1 MKYISKSGKSKI
13 KYLDTY
19 IALDT
24 ETAHNHDI
32 EKPIAWVYQWAF
44 LFDGKMYS
52 GRYVTEL
59 VQQLHQ
65 IALDCEAGGNKR
77 IVCYVHNLSYDI
89 TYLHKFLIQEF
100 NTEPK
105 ILAIKPHKI
114 LTYIIGGI
122 EFRCSYLLSNMSLDK
137 WAEHL
142 NCTHKKLV
150 GAINYDKI
158 ITPND
163 TLTETQWDYQY
174 EDVYTLSECID
185 KTLEYNNDTITTIPL
200 TSTGYVRRDVRNATK
215 KDKSYRKWFVK
226 TALDV
231 DSYKV
236 AKSAFSGGYTHGNR
250 FYCAK
255 VIKDNIGHYD
265 FKSEYPS
272 VQMLEYFPMGRPQL
286 LYKFNI
292 DKPLNF
298 DLYKTYCNNYCVF
311 GRVFFQNGKL
321 KKEVT
326 APYIQVS
333 KIVGKYALY
342 DDRGV
347 YNASDN
353 GRVVNFKG
361 WITMCVTE
369 LDLDIILSQYDFDNI
384 VIGDTYISERG
395 SINPLIKTVIN
406 NYFTVK
412 ESEQKG
418 YYRDK
423 TKNKLNGIYGMTATD
438 IFRDTWDLQN
448 DEWVNTVLRSDE
460 NIKATLDKYYKSYN
474 SFNNYLHGVYTTAHA
489 RHWLIKTMIADIIG
503 YDNYIYSD
511 TDSVFF
517 IANEEII
524 KRIEY
529 YNNKMIALNKKL
541 GYGVKNVKGGM
552 SYYGTFEDE
561 QDNIKQ
567 FKFLHAKCYAY
578 VNDSGLHCTIA
589 GVTAKNKVT
598 GITKEQELQDI
609 DNLRSGF
616 TFKECGGTRALYT
629 YNDISTYVY
638 NDCNIPYADSCIIL
652 PVEKTLSCNIE
663 SIPIIDYDR

>member
-1 MKYISKSGKSKI
+1 MKYISKSGKSKT

-24 ETAHNHDI
+24 ETAHNHDM
-32 EKPIAWVYQWAF
+32 ENPIAWVYQWAF
-44 LFDGKMYS
+44 LFNGKMYS

-65 IALDCEAGGNKR
+65 IALDCEAGDNKR
-77 IVCYVHNLSYDI
+77 VVCYVHNLSYDI

-100 NTEPK
+100 EQEPK

-137 WAEHL
+137 WSEHL

-150 GAINYDKI
+150 GAIDYDKI
-158 ITPND
+158 ITPKD
-163 TLTETQWDYQY
+163 TLTDIQWDYQY
-174 EDVYTLSECID
+174 EDVYTLAECIE
-185 KTLEYNNDTITTIPL
+185 KTLEYNNDTIATIPL

-215 KDKSYRKWFVK
+215 QDKTYRKWFTR

-231 DSYKV
+231 DSYKI

-255 VIKDNIGHYD
+255 VIKGNIGHYD

-272 VQMLEYFPMGRPQL
+272 VQMLEYFPMSKPQL

-292 DKPLNF
+292 DKPLSF
-298 DLYKTYCNNYCVF
+298 ELYQTYCNNFCVF
-311 GRVFFQNGKL
+311 GRVFLQNGRL
-321 KKEVT
+321 RKEVT

-333 KIVGKYALY
+333 KIVGKYVLF

-347 YNASDN
+347 CNASDN
-353 GRVVNFKG
+353 GRVINFKG

-369 LDLDIILSQYDFDNI
+369 LDIDIILSQYEFDNI

-395 SINPLIKTVIN
+395 NINPLIKTVIN
-406 NYFTVK
+406 DYFTVK

-423 TKNKLNGIYGMTATD
+423 TKNKLNGIYGMAATD
-438 IFRDTWDLQN
+438 IFRDTWELQN
-448 DEWVNTVLRSDE
+448 NEWVNTVLRSDE

-517 IANEEII
+517 ISNNDII
-524 KRIEY
+524 KRIND
-529 YNNKMIALNKKL
+529 YNNRMIALNKKL

-561 QDNIKQ
+561 QDNIKE

-598 GITKEQELQDI
+598 GITKEQEIQDI
-609 DNLRSGF
+609 DNLRTGF
-616 TFKECGGTRALYT
+616 TFRECGGTRALYT
-629 YNDISTYVY
+629 YYDISTYVY
-638 NDCNIPYADSCIIL
+638 NDCIIPYADSCIIL

-663 SIPIIDYDR
+663 TIPIIDYDR

>member
-1 MKYISKSGKSKI
+1 MKYISKSGKSKT

-32 EKPIAWVYQWAF
+32 DNPIAWVYQWAF
-44 LFDGKMYS
+44 LFDGEMYS

-65 IALDCEAGGNKR
+65 IALDCEAGENNR
-77 IVCYVHNLSYDI
+77 VVCYVHNLSYDI

-100 NTEPK
+100 EQEPK

-137 WAEHL
+137 WSQHL

-150 GAINYDKI
+150 GAIDYDKI
-158 ITPND
+158 ITPKD
-163 TLTETQWDYQY
+163 ILSDIQWDYQY
-174 EDVYTLSECID
+174 EDVYTLAECIE
-185 KTLEYNNDTITTIPL
+185 KTLKDNNDTIATIPL

-215 KDKSYRKWFVK
+215 QDKSYRKWFLK
-226 TALDV
+226 TALEV
-231 DSYKV
+231 ESYKI

-255 VIKDNIGHYD
+255 IIKGNIGHYD

-272 VQMLEYFPMGRPQL
+272 VQMLEYFPMNRPQL
-286 LYKFNI
+286 LYKYNV
-292 DKPLNF
+292 DKPLPF
-298 DLYKTYCNNYCVF
+298 ELYQTYCNNYCVF
-311 GRVFFQNGKL
+311 GRVFLQNGKL
-321 KKEVT
+321 KEEVT

-333 KIVGKYALY
+333 KIIGKYVLY

-353 GRVVNFKG
+353 GRVINFKG
-361 WITMCVTE
+361 WVTMCVTE
-369 LDLDIILSQYDFDNI
+369 LDMDIILSQYDFDNI

-395 SINPLIKTVIN
+395 NINPYIKTVIN
-406 NYFTVK
+406 DYFTVK
-412 ESEQKG
+412 EGETEK

-438 IFRDTWDLQN
+438 IFRDTWELQD

-517 IANEEII
+517 ISNDEII
-524 KRIEY
+524 KRIDD
-529 YNNKMIALNKKL
+529 YNDKMIALNKKL

-561 QDNIKQ
+561 QDNIKE

-598 GITKEQELQDI
+598 EITKEQELQDI

-638 NDCNIPYADSCIIL
+638 NDCVIPYADSCIIL
-652 PVEKTLSCNIE
+652 PVAKTLSCNIE
-663 SIPIIDYDR
+663 SVPIIDYDR

>member
-1 MKYISKSGKSKI
+1 MKYISKSGKSKT

-24 ETAHNHDI
+24 ETSHNHDI
-32 EKPIAWVYQWAF
+32 ENPIAWVYQWAF
-44 LFDGKMYS
+44 LFNGKMYS

-59 VQQLHQ
+59 VKQLHQ
-65 IALDCEAGGNKR
+65 ISLDCEAGGNKR

-100 NTEPK
+100 KTEPK

-137 WAEHL
+137 WAKHL
-142 NCTHKKLV
+142 NCNHNKLV
-150 GAINYDKI
+150 GAIDYDKI
-158 ITPND
+158 IIPKD
-163 TLTETQWDYQY
+163 TLTETQWNYQY
-174 EDVYTLSECID
+174 EDVYTLSECIE
-185 KTLEYNNDTITTIPL
+185 KTLEYNNDTIATIPL

-215 KDKSYRKWFVK
+215 KDKNYRKWFVK

-255 VIKDNIGHYD
+255 IIKGNIGHYD

-292 DKPLNF
+292 DKPLSF
-298 DLYKTYCNNYCVF
+298 ELYQTYCHNYCVF
-311 GRVFFQNGKL
+311 GRVFLQNGRL

-369 LDLDIILSQYDFDNI
+369 LDIDIILSQYTFDNI

-395 SINPLIKTVIN
+395 CINPIIKEVIN
-406 NYFTVK
+406 DYFAVK
-412 ESEQKG
+412 EGEQKG

-438 IFRDTWDLQN
+438 IFRDTWELQN
-448 DEWVNTVLRSDE
+448 DEWVNTVLRSDD

-517 IANEEII
+517 IANKEII
-524 KRIEY
+524 KRIED

-541 GYGVKNVKGGM
+541 GYGVKNAKGGM

-561 QDNIKQ
+561 QDNIKE

-578 VNDSGLHCTIA
+578 NNDSGLHCTIA

-609 DNLRSGF
+609 DNLRTGF

-629 YNDISTYVY
+629 YSDISTYVY

-663 SIPIIDYDR
+663 TIPIIDYDR

>member
-1 MKYISKSGKSKI
+1 MKYISKSGKSKT

-32 EKPIAWVYQWAF
+32 DNPIAWVYQWAF
-44 LFDGKMYS
+44 LFNGKMYS

-65 IALDCEAGGNKR
+65 IALDCEAGDNKR
-77 IVCYVHNLSYDI
+77 VVCYVHNLSYDI
-89 TYLHKFLIQEF
+89 TYLHKFLIHEF
-100 NTEPK
+100 KQEPK

-137 WAEHL
+137 WSEHL

-150 GAINYDKI
+150 GAIDYDKI
-158 ITPND
+158 ITPKD
-163 TLTETQWDYQY
+163 TLTNIQWKYQY
-174 EDVYTLSECID
+174 EDVYTLSECIE
-185 KTLEYNNDTITTIPL
+185 KTLEYNNDTIATIPL
-200 TSTGYVRRDVRNATK
+200 TSTGYVRRDVRNVTK

-231 DSYKV
+231 DSYKI

-255 VIKDNIGHYD
+255 VIKGNIGHYD

-292 DKPLNF
+292 DKPLSF
-298 DLYKTYCNNYCVF
+298 ELYQTYCNNYCVF
-311 GRVFFQNGKL
+311 GRVFLQNGRL

-333 KIVGKYALY
+333 KIVGKYVLF

-353 GRVVNFKG
+353 GRVINFKG

-369 LDLDIILSQYDFDNI
+369 LDIDIILTQYDFDNI
-384 VIGDTYISERG
+384 VLGDTYISERG

-406 NYFTVK
+406 DYFTVK
-412 ESEQKG
+412 EGEQKG

-438 IFRDTWDLQN
+438 IFRDTWELQN
-448 DEWVNTVLRSDE
+448 DEWINTVLRSDE
-460 NIKATLDKYYKSYN
+460 NIKETLDKYYKSYN

-503 YDNYIYSD
+503 YENYIYSD

-524 KRIEY
+524 KRIED
-529 YNNKMIALNKKL
+529 YNNRMIELNKKL
-541 GYGVKNVKGGM
+541 GYGVKNVKGAM
-552 SYYGTFEDE
+552 SYYGTFENE
-561 QDNIKQ
+561 NDNIKE

-578 VNDSGLHCTIA
+578 VNDSGLRCTIA

-598 GITKEQELQDI
+598 GITKEEELQDI
-609 DNLRSGF
+609 DNLRTGF

-629 YNDISTYVY
+629 YNDISNYVY
-638 NDCNIPYADSCIIL
+638 NDCIIPYADSCIIL

-663 SIPIIDYDR
+663 SVPIIDYDR

>member
-1 MKYISKSGKSKI
+1 MKYISKSGKSKT

-24 ETAHNHDI
+24 ETAHNHDM
-32 EKPIAWVYQWAF
+32 ENPIAWVYQWAF
-44 LFDGKMYS
+44 LFNGKMYS

-59 VQQLHQ
+59 VKQLHQ

-77 IVCYVHNLSYDI
+77 VVCYVHNLSYDI
-89 TYLHKFLIQEF
+89 TYLHKFLIHEF
-100 NTEPK
+100 EQEPK

-137 WAEHL
+137 WSQHL

-150 GAINYDKI
+150 GAIDYDKI
-158 ITPND
+158 ITPKD
-163 TLTETQWDYQY
+163 TLNDIQWDYQY
-174 EDVYTLSECID
+174 EDVYTLAECIE
-185 KTLEYNNDTITTIPL
+185 KTLEYNNDTIATIPL

-215 KDKSYRKWFVK
+215 KDKNYRKWFVK

-231 DSYKV
+231 ESYKV
-236 AKSAFSGGYTHGNR
+236 VKFAFSGGYTHGNR

-255 VIKDNIGHYD
+255 IIKGNIGHYD

-292 DKPLNF
+292 DKPLSF
-298 DLYKTYCNNYCVF
+298 ELYKTYCNNYCVF
-311 GRVFFQNGKL
+311 GRVFLQNGRL
-321 KKEVT
+321 RKEVT

-333 KIVGKYALY
+333 KIVGKYVLF

-353 GRVVNFKG
+353 GRVINFKG

-369 LDLDIILSQYDFDNI
+369 LDIYIILSQYEFDNI

-395 SINPLIKTVIN
+395 NISQVIKSVIN
-406 NYFTVK
+406 DYFTVK
-412 ESEQKG
+412 EGEQKG

-438 IFRDTWDLQN
+438 IFRDTWELQN
-448 DEWVNTVLRSDE
+448 NEWVNTVLRSDE
-460 NIKATLDKYYKSYN
+460 NIKATLEKYYNSYN

-503 YDNYIYSD
+503 YENYIYSD

-517 IANEEII
+517 IANEDII
-524 KRIEY
+524 KRIED
-529 YNNKMIALNKKL
+529 YNDKMIALNKKL

-561 QDNIKQ
+561 KDNIKE

-609 DNLRSGF
+609 DNLRTGF
-616 TFKECGGTRALYT
+616 TFQECGGTRALYT

-638 NDCNIPYADSCIIL
+638 NDCIIPYADSCIIL

>member
-1 MKYISKSGKSKI
+1 MKYISKSGKSKT

-32 EKPIAWVYQWAF
+32 DNPIAWIYQWAF
-44 LFDGKMYS
+44 LFNGEMYS

-100 NTEPK
+100 KAEPK

-150 GAINYDKI
+150 GAIDYDKI

-174 EDVYTLSECID
+174 EDVYTLSECIE

-236 AKSAFSGGYTHGNR
+236 AKCAFSGGYTHGNR

-255 VIKDNIGHYD
+255 VIKGNIGHYD

-292 DKPLNF
+292 DKPLPF
-298 DLYKTYCNNYCVF
+298 ELYQTYCNNYCVF
-311 GRVFFQNGKL
+311 GRVFFQNGRL

-517 IANEEII
+517 ISNNDII
-524 KRIEY
+524 KRIND
-529 YNNKMIALNKKL
+529 YNNRMIGLNKKL
-541 GYGVKNVKGGM
+541 GYGVKNVKGGI

-561 QDNIKQ
+561 QDNIKE

-578 VNDSGLHCTIA
+578 NNDTGLHCTIA

-609 DNLRSGF
+609 DNLRTGF

-663 SIPIIDYDR
+663 TIPIIDYDR

>member
-1 MKYISKSGKSKI
+1 M
-13 KYLDTY
+13 
-19 IALDT
+19 
-24 ETAHNHDI
+24 
-32 EKPIAWVYQWAF
+32 
-44 LFDGKMYS
+44 
-52 GRYVTEL
+52 
-59 VQQLHQ
+59 
-65 IALDCEAGGNKR
+65 
-77 IVCYVHNLSYDI
+77 
-89 TYLHKFLIQEF
+89 
-100 NTEPK
+100 
-105 ILAIKPHKI
+105 
-114 LTYIIGGI
+114 
-122 EFRCSYLLSNMSLDK
+122 
-137 WAEHL
+137 
-142 NCTHKKLV
+142 
-150 GAINYDKI
+150 
-158 ITPND
+158 
-163 TLTETQWDYQY
+163 
-174 EDVYTLSECID
+174 
-185 KTLEYNNDTITTIPL
+185 
-200 TSTGYVRRDVRNATK
+200 
-215 KDKSYRKWFVK
+215 
-226 TALDV
+226 

-255 VIKDNIGHYD
+255 IIKGNIGHYD

-286 LYKFNI
+286 LYKFNV
-292 DKPLNF
+292 DKPLHF
-298 DLYKTYCNNYCVF
+298 ELYQTYCNNYCVF
-311 GRVFFQNGKL
+311 GRVFLQNGRL
-321 KKEVT
+321 RKEVT

-333 KIVGKYALY
+333 KIVGKYVLY

-347 YNASDN
+347 YNANDN
-353 GRVVNFKG
+353 GRVINFKG

-369 LDLDIILSQYDFDNI
+369 LDIDIILTQYDFDNI

-395 SINPLIKTVIN
+395 NISSVIKSVIN
-406 NYFTVK
+406 DYFTVK
-412 ESEQKG
+412 EGEQKG

-438 IFRDTWDLQN
+438 IFRDTWELQN

-460 NIKATLDKYYKSYN
+460 NIKTTLEKYYKSYN

-503 YDNYIYSD
+503 YENYIYSD

-517 IANEEII
+517 ISNNEII
-524 KRIEY
+524 KRIED
-529 YNNKMIALNKKL
+529 YNNKMIERNKKL
-541 GYGVKNVKGGM
+541 GYGVKNVKGGV

-561 QDNIKQ
+561 NDNIKE

-629 YNDISTYVY
+629 YNDINTYVY

-663 SIPIIDYDR
+663 TIPIIDFDR

>member
-1 MKYISKSGKSKI
+1 MKYISKSGKSKT

-32 EKPIAWVYQWAF
+32 DNPIAWVYQWAF
-44 LFDGKMYS
+44 LFNGKMYS

-59 VQQLHQ
+59 VQQLHK

-77 IVCYVHNLSYDI
+77 VVCYVHNLSYDI

-100 NTEPK
+100 EQEPK

-137 WAEHL
+137 WSKHL
-142 NCTHKKLV
+142 NCIHNKLV
-150 GAINYDKI
+150 GAIDYDKI

-163 TLTETQWDYQY
+163 TLTKTQWDYQY
-174 EDVYTLSECID
+174 EDVYTLAECIE
-185 KTLEYNNDTITTIPL
+185 KTLEYNNDTIATIPL

-255 VIKDNIGHYD
+255 IIKGNIGHYD

-292 DKPLNF
+292 DKPLSF
-298 DLYKTYCNNYCVF
+298 ELYRTFCNNYCVF
-311 GRVFFQNGKL
+311 GRVFLQNGRL

-353 GRVVNFKG
+353 GRVINFKG

-369 LDLDIILSQYDFDNI
+369 LDIDIILSQYTFDNI

-406 NYFTVK
+406 DYFTVK

-438 IFRDTWDLQN
+438 IFRDTWELQN

-517 IANEEII
+517 ISNNDII
-524 KRIEY
+524 KRIND
-529 YNNKMIALNKKL
+529 YNNRMIDLNKKL

-561 QDNIKQ
+561 EDNIKQ

-598 GITKEQELQDI
+598 GITKEQEIQDI
-609 DNLRSGF
+609 DNLRTGF

-629 YNDISTYVY
+629 YNDINTYVY
-638 NDCNIPYADSCIIL
+638 NDCIIPYADSCIIL

>member
-1 MKYISKSGKSKI
+1 MKYISKSGKSKT

-24 ETAHNHDI
+24 ETAHNHDM
-32 EKPIAWVYQWAF
+32 ENPIAWIYQWAF
-44 LFDGKMYS
+44 LFNGKMYS
-52 GRYVTEL
+52 GRYVTDL
-59 VQQLHQ
+59 TRQLHQ
-65 IALDCEAGGNKR
+65 ITLDCEAGDNNR
-77 IVCYVHNLSYDI
+77 VVCYVHNLSYDI

-100 NTEPK
+100 EQDPK

-137 WAEHL
+137 WAKHL
-142 NCTHKKLV
+142 NCIHNKLV
-150 GAINYDKI
+150 GTIDYDKI
-158 ITPND
+158 ITPKEP
-163 TLTETQWDYQY
+163 LSKTQWDYQY
-174 EDVYTLSECID
+174 EDVYTLAECIE
-185 KTLEYNNDTITTIPL
+185 KTLEYNNDTIATIPL

-215 KDKSYRKWFVK
+215 KDKNYRKWFVK

-231 DSYKV
+231 ESYKV

-255 VIKDNIGHYD
+255 IIKGNIGHYD

-292 DKPLNF
+292 DKPLSF
-298 DLYKTYCNNYCVF
+298 ELYQTYCNNYCVF
-311 GRVFFQNGKL
+311 GRVFLQNGRL
-321 KKEVT
+321 RKEVT

-333 KIVGKYALY
+333 KIVGKYVLF

-347 YNASDN
+347 YNANDN
-353 GRVVNFKG
+353 GRVINFKG

-369 LDLDIILSQYDFDNI
+369 LDFDIILSQYTFDNI

-395 SINPLIKTVIN
+395 VINPFIKTVIN
-406 NYFTVK
+406 DYFTVK
-412 ESEQKG
+412 EGEKVK

-438 IFRDTWDLQN
+438 IFRDTWELQN

-503 YDNYIYSD
+503 YENYIYSD

-517 IANEEII
+517 ISNNDII
-524 KRIEY
+524 KRINN
-529 YNNKMIALNKKL
+529 YNNRMITLNKKL
-541 GYGVKNVKGGM
+541 GYGVKNVKGGV

-561 QDNIKQ
+561 KDNIKE

-598 GITKEQELQDI
+598 GITKEEELQDI
-609 DNLRSGF
+609 DNLRTGF

-629 YNDISTYVY
+629 YNDINTYVY
-638 NDCNIPYADSCIIL
+638 NDCNIPYADGCIIL

>member
-1 MKYISKSGKSKI
+1 MKYISKSGKSKT

-24 ETAHNHDI
+24 ETAHNHDM
-32 EKPIAWVYQWAF
+32 ENPIAWVYQWAF
-44 LFDGKMYS
+44 LFNGKMYS

-59 VQQLHQ
+59 VKQLHQ

-77 IVCYVHNLSYDI
+77 VVCYVHNLSYDI
-89 TYLHKFLIQEF
+89 TYLHKFLMQEF
-100 NTEPK
+100 EQEPK

-137 WAEHL
+137 WSGHL

-150 GAINYDKI
+150 GAIDYDKI
-158 ITPND
+158 ITPKD
-163 TLTETQWDYQY
+163 TLSDIQWDYQY
-174 EDVYTLSECID
+174 EDVYTLAECIE
-185 KTLEYNNDTITTIPL
+185 KTLEYNNDTIATIPL

-215 KDKSYRKWFVK
+215 KDKNYRKWFVK

-255 VIKDNIGHYD
+255 VIKGNIGHYD

-292 DKPLNF
+292 DKPLSF

-311 GRVFFQNGKL
+311 GRVFLQNGRL
-321 KKEVT
+321 RKEVT
-326 APYIQVS
+326 TPYIQVS
-333 KIVGKYALY
+333 KIVGKYVLY

-347 YNASDN
+347 YNSNDN
-353 GRVVNFKG
+353 GRVINFKG

-369 LDLDIILSQYDFDNI
+369 LDIDIILSQYDFDNI

-406 NYFTVK
+406 DYFTVK

-438 IFRDTWDLQN
+438 IFRDTWELEN
-448 DEWVNTVLRSDE
+448 DEWVNTVLRSDD

-517 IANEEII
+517 ISNNDII
-524 KRIEY
+524 NRIND
-529 YNNKMIALNKKL
+529 YNNKMIAFNKKL

-552 SYYGTFEDE
+552 SYYGTFENE
-561 QDNIKQ
+561 EDNIKE

-598 GITKEQELQDI
+598 EITKEQELQDI
-609 DNLRSGF
+609 DNLRTGF
-616 TFKECGGTRALYT
+616 TFRECGGTRALYT
-629 YNDISTYVY
+629 YNDISNYVY

>member
-1 MKYISKSGKSKI
+1 MKYISKSGKSKT

-24 ETAHNHDI
+24 ETSHNHDM
-32 EKPIAWVYQWAF
+32 ENPIAWVYQWAF
-44 LFDGKMYS
+44 LFNGKMYS

-59 VQQLHQ
+59 VKQLHQ

-77 IVCYVHNLSYDI
+77 VVCYVHNLSYDI
-89 TYLHKFLIQEF
+89 TYLHKFLIHEF
-100 NTEPK
+100 EQEPK

-137 WAEHL
+137 WSKHL

-150 GAINYDKI
+150 GAIDYDKI

-163 TLTETQWDYQY
+163 PLSDIQWDYQY
-174 EDVYTLSECID
+174 EDVYTLAECIE
-185 KTLEYNNDTITTIPL
+185 KTLEYNNDTIATIPL

-215 KDKSYRKWFVK
+215 QDKSYRKWFVK

-255 VIKDNIGHYD
+255 VIKGNIGHYD

-292 DKPLNF
+292 DKPLSF
-298 DLYKTYCNNYCVF
+298 ELYQTYCNNYCVF
-311 GRVFFQNGKL
+311 GRVFLQNGRL
-321 KKEVT
+321 RKEVT

-333 KIVGKYALY
+333 KIVGKYILY

-353 GRVVNFKG
+353 GRVINFNG

-369 LDLDIILSQYDFDNI
+369 LDIDIILSQYDFDNI

-395 SINPLIKTVIN
+395 NISPVIKSVIN
-406 NYFTVK
+406 DYFTVK

-438 IFRDTWDLQN
+438 IFRDTWELKN

-460 NIKATLDKYYKSYN
+460 NIKSTLDKYYKSYN

-517 IANEEII
+517 IANEDII
-524 KRIEY
+524 KRIND

-552 SYYGTFEDE
+552 SYYGTFENE
-561 QDNIKQ
+561 NDNIKE

-598 GITKEQELQDI
+598 EITKEEELQDI

-629 YNDISTYVY
+629 YNDINTYVY
-638 NDCNIPYADSCIIL
+638 NDCIIPYADSCIIL